1 MGCTKEDKNV
11 QLIQK
16 SYAEYDY
23 FASGRKNCFYTMFKL
38 GLRRRHCLI
47 TANIMDAYVGKTDTL
62 TIEIPIDLKG
72 RELPLEFLVVPKK
85 DLKSFYN
92 TYQYAES
99 MLKSSNS
106 KHLKYSEQ
114 E

>member
-1 MGCTKEDKNV
+1 
-11 QLIQK
+11 
-16 SYAEYDY
+16 
-23 FASGRKNCFYTMFKL
+23 
-38 GLRRRHCLI
+38 
-47 TANIMDAYVGKTDTL
+47 MDAYVGKTDTL
-62 TIEIPIDLKG
+62 TMEIPIDLKG

-114 E
+114 EQLQKSSVLVMSEHDEVTSQIIN